1 MVSPAPGVRPRI
13 RSWRRWPRL
22 TTVLSVVAASLLAW
36 RLVSARSMPDLPPI
50 GRAVYVVRVID
61 GDTIELEGGFR
72 VRLLGVNTPETKHPE
87 LLPEPWGR
95 EAFEFTRSR
104 VEGRAVWLELD
115 QERWDNY
122 RRVLAYVYVG
132 DLLLNEEIVRR
143 GFSRAI
149 TSFPIRSDR
158 KRLFTRAEEAARAA
172 QCGLWSPTPPPVS
185 PEGTADSQ
193 RVVP

>member
-1 MVSPAPGVRPRI
+1 MVSPTPGFRPRI
-13 RSWRRWPRL
+13 RPWRRWPRL
-22 TTVLSVVAASLLAW
+22 TTVLSVLAACLLAW
-36 RLVSARSMPDLPPI
+36 RLVSARSIPDLPPI
-50 GRAVYVVRVID
+50 GNAVRVVRVID

-72 VRLLGVNTPETKHPE
+72 VRLLGVNTPETKHPD
-87 LLPEPWGR
+87 LPPEPWGR
-95 EAFEFTRSR
+95 EAFEFTRSQ
-104 VEGRAVWLELD
+104 VEGRAVRLELD

-158 KRLFTRAEEAARAA
+158 KRLFMRAEEAARSA
-172 QCGLWSPTPPPVS
+172 QCGLWSPAPLPEPPHDTP
-185 PEGTADSQ
+185 GSQ
-193 RVVP
+193 R